1 MIHWNYIQVVKTLNS
16 ELKKR
21 IKNVEQISML
31 SARQQLNVNKCTF
44 ELQIELSQDRNVNW
58 ALLVQSSFYLTD

>member
-44 ELQIELSQDRNVNW
+44 ELQIELSQDRNVN
-58 ALLVQSSFYLTD
+58 